1 MGRKLTFILLILLL
15 TCTGFNQPVKKV
27 QAETSKVTVNAS
39 VLNIRKGPG
48 LSYPILKQVQKG
60 DQFTVL
66 QKKNDWY
73 EIKMPSGDTGWAA
86 SWLVS
91 LNESNTVGG
100 GTGTVTVDG
109 VRLRS
114 GPSSDSSILR
124 VLQKDQV
131 VTIQSQNG
139 NWVKVTVDGGNGWI
153 SKDFLSSKEKVSIQS
168 SSSKGIVTVDNLNIR
183 TSPTISSSVIGSLNT
198 GNELNILEEQ
208 NGWVHFTMGTLE
220 GWVSS
225 QYVQKVSGNEG
236 NQNTQ
241 SKNSNQKMTGTV
253 NVNSINVRS
262 KPSLDGK
269 IIGSIT
275 SGQSFEIEK
284 EENNWIEIKLNNQ
297 IGWIAGWYVNKST
310 QSTVTAPQKGSQ
322 KGSVTILYNGT
333 NLRGNATTNSSILS
347 RANAGDSFNILDT
360 VNDWYKIQL
369 KNGGIAYVASWLVS
383 SSETKSKSS
392 EMNTPPSTTGGL
404 KGKIIVIDP
413 GHGGQDKGT
422 SGYRGTF
429 EKNITL
435 STAMK
440 LYQKLKNAGANVILT
455 RSDDHYISLPARVGI
470 AQNNHA
476 DAFIS
481 IHFDSLKEDQSVT
494 GHTTYYYHENQKELA
509 NDIDQGIS
517 ASVSVKDRGVRFGD
531 FHVIRENS
539 GPAVLTELGYLS
551 NPNEEL
557 LINTQQY
564 QELVST
570 GIYNGL
576 VEYFK

>member
-1 MGRKLTFILLILLL
+1 MK
-15 TCTGFNQPVKKV
+15 QV
-27 QAETSKVTVNAS
+27 QAETSKVTVNVS

-60 DQFTVL
+60 DQFIVL

-91 LNESNTVGG
+91 LNESKSLGSG
-100 GTGTVTVDG
+100 KGTVTVNG
-109 VRLRS
+109 LRLRS

-139 NWVKVTVDGGNGWI
+139 NWINVMTDGVNGWI
-153 SKDFLSSKEKVSIQS
+153 SKDFLSTEEKVSTQS
-168 SSSKGIVTVDNLNIR
+168 SSSKGIITVDHLNIR

-198 GNELNILEEQ
+198 GNEINILEEQ
-208 NGWVHFTMGTLE
+208 NGWVHFTMGALE

-225 QYVQKVSGNEG
+225 QFVQKVKENEEK
-236 NQNTQ
+236 QNPP
-241 SKNSNQKMTGTV
+241 SKNSNQKVTGTV
-253 NVNSINVRS
+253 NVNSLNVRS

-284 EENNWIEIKLNNQ
+284 EENNWIEIKLGNNQ
-297 IGWIAGWYVNKST
+297 NGWIAGWYVNKSN
-310 QSTVTAPQKGSQ
+310 QSTITAPKDGQQKA
-322 KGSVTILYNGT
+322 SVTILYNGT
-333 NLRGNATTNSSILS
+333 NLRSNATTNASILS
-347 RANAGDSFNILDT
+347 RANAGDSFTLLDT

-369 KNGGIAYVASWLVS
+369 KNGAIAYVASWLVS
-383 SSETKSKSS
+383 SSETNTKASKN
-392 EMNTPPSTTGGL
+392 NTPPSNSGGL
-404 KGKIIVIDP
+404 KGKVIVIDP

-440 LYQKLKNAGANVILT
+440 LYQKLQNAGANVILT
-455 RSDDHYISLPARVGI
+455 RSDDHYVSLPARVGI
-470 AQNNHA
+470 GESNHA

-494 GHTTYYYHENQKELA
+494 GHTTYYYHDNQKELA
-509 NDIDQGIS
+509 NDINQGIS
-517 ASVSVKDRGVRFGD
+517 ASVSIKDRGVRFGD
-531 FHVIRENS
+531 FHVIRENNA
-539 GPAVLTELGYLS
+539 PAVLTELGYLS

-570 GIYNGL
+570 GIYNGF